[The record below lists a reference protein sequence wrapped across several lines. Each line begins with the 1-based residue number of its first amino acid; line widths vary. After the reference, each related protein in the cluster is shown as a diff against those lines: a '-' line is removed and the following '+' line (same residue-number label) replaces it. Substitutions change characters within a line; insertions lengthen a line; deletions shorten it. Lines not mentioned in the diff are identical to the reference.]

1 MILMPDNDAVKT
13 LRTDALR
20 KLGEKEANRSRA
32 TGGVLG
38 RMAKEGVKH
47 TIFDDPGLLEL
58 LGQTKDLAEQQ
69 EDEHYSGQG
78 YTLGEGG
85 EWEDSN
91 WGIQAGELAGNWV
104 GSDSDAD
111 Y

>member
-1 MILMPDNDAVKT
+1 
-13 LRTDALR
+13 
-20 KLGEKEANRSRA
+20 
-32 TGGVLG
+32 
-38 RMAKEGVKH
+38 MAKEGVKH

-58 LGQTKDLAEQQ
+58 LSRTKDWGAEQQ

-85 EWEDSN
+85 EWEDSD
-91 WGIQAGELAGNWV
+91 WGIQAGELAGDWA
-104 GSDSDAD
+104 GSDAD